1 MGAARQL
8 GRGEAG
14 GVSCRPFSFNNL
26 RWVYLAKSLAFNIL
40 DRFTAQGV
48 TKLVE
53 SVACGQANTACLSL
67 ESFQVRERERERERE
82 TTGVQGTGASRVS
95 SFFVCGVASQKSQ
108 EGPPIHLGHCDCL
121 LVPLIGFSTPATNRV
136 PVPGMSESG
145 FRRPSAYSP
154 QPVKTSLRLLI
165 R

>member
-67 ESFQVRERERERERE
+67 ESFQVRERERERERDNR
-82 TTGVQGTGASRVS
+82 GAGNGRVARVELLCLRSSLSKISRRS
-95 SFFVCGVASQKSQ
+95 SDSSRSLRLSSGSSNRLLDTCYQPRASSGD
-108 EGPPIHLGHCDCL
+108 ER
-121 LVPLIGFSTPATNRV
+121 IGFSTTVRIL
-136 PVPGMSESG
+136 
-145 FRRPSAYSP
+145 SAA
-154 QPVKTSLRLLI
+154 RED
-165 R
+165 